1 MLKPQYFCQSMLT
14 PEKIKDIL
22 HTLPKVPGVYQFY
35 DKNNKIIYVGKAKN
49 LKNRV
54 SSYFNK
60 NKYESGKTQILVSK
74 IHDIKTIKV
83 ATEMD
88 ALLLENSLIKKYQ
101 PKYNIQLKDDKTYP
115 WIKILNEPFP
125 RVIYTRQLEKDGGE
139 YFGPFH
145 SVVMIK
151 TLLDLFKQSFDI
163 RHCTHKLTEDNI
175 GSSQFATSVEYYI
188 GNCKGC
194 CQGEVSKDEYN
205 KRLRNVRKVL
215 KGNSNSVIE
224 QLRIRMKKLAA
235 KYEFEKAQEIKEKL
249 ALVEG
254 YQAKSTVVSS
264 SIHNV
269 DVFSIDSDIESGYI
283 NFLKVMNGA
292 IIQSHTMEIKKVLDE
307 TKEEMLEHAILEI
320 REKFPSKAKEILV
333 SINVDLDIE
342 GVKFV
347 VPQRGEKVKVVELS
361 LRNAEY
367 YKQEKYK
374 QLKNKNPEKHAER
387 IMTTMQKD
395 LRLKELP
402 RHIEC
407 FDNSNIQGTNPV
419 AACVVFK
426 DAKPSK
432 KDYRHFNIKTVE
444 GPDDFASM
452 EEVVYRRYKRLLE
465 EGEEIPQLIIIDGGK
480 GQLSSAVKALNT
492 LELTGKVAVIGIAKK
507 LEEIYYPG
515 DSLPIYIDKRSE
527 TLKIIQFARNEAHRF
542 GITHHRG
549 KRRKSNLQKSVFSNM
564 KGVGP
569 KTQSKLMMHFK
580 SVKRLE
586 NASLEEI
593 QKVVGKSL
601 GNKVYSY
608 LHP

>member
-1 MLKPQYFCQSMLT
+1 MLT
-14 PEKIKDIL
+14 PNYINEIL
-22 HTLPKVPGVYQFY
+22 QTLPNVPGVYQFY
-35 DKNNKIIYVGKAKN
+35 DKNNTIIYVGKAKN

-74 IHDIKTIKV
+74 IRDIKTIKV

-125 RVIYTRQLEKDGGE
+125 RVIYTRKVENDGGE
-139 YFGPFH
+139 YYGPFH
-145 SVVMIK
+145 SVAMIK

-163 RHCTHKLTEDNI
+163 RHCTHKLTEDNL
-175 GSSQFATSVEYYI
+175 GSNQFATSVEYYI

-194 CQGEVSKDEYN
+194 CQGKVSKDEYD

-215 KGNSNSVIE
+215 KGNSNSVAE
-224 QLRIRMKKLAA
+224 QLKIRMKKLAA
-235 KYEFEKAQEIKEKL
+235 KYEFEKAQDIKEKL
-249 ALVEG
+249 ALVKG
-254 YQAKSTVVSS
+254 YQSKSTVVSS

-269 DVFSIDSDIESGYI
+269 DVFSIDSDIQSGYI

-292 IIQSHTMEIKKVLDE
+292 IIQSHTMEIKKVL
-307 TKEEMLEHAILEI
+307 EESEEEILEHAILEI
-320 REKFPSKAKEILV
+320 REKFPSKAKEIIVPIKLNLTID
-333 SINVDLDIE
+333 SLKMI
-342 GVKFV
+342 
-347 VPQRGEKVKVVELS
+347 VPQRGEKVKLLELS
-361 LRNAEY
+361 QRNAIY

-374 QLKNKNPEKHAER
+374 QIKNKDPEKHAQR
-387 IMTTMQKD
+387 ILTTMQKD

-465 EGEEIPQLIIIDGGK
+465 EGQDLPQLIVIDGGK
-480 GQLSSAVKALNT
+480 GQLSSAMKAIHT
-492 LELTGKVAVIGIAKK
+492 LELVGKVAVIGIAKK

-527 TLKIIQFARNEAHRF
+527 TLKVIQFARNEAHRF
-542 GITHHRG
+542 GITHHRS
-549 KRRKSNLQKSVFSNM
+549 KRRKSNLQKSVFTNM

-569 KTQSKLMMHFK
+569 KTQSKLMLHFK
-580 SVKRLE
+580 SVRRLKE
-586 NASLEEI
+586 ATLDQLES
-593 QKVVGKSL
+593 VVGKSMAE
-601 GNKVYSY
+601 KVHKH
-608 LHP
+608 LH

>member
-1 MLKPQYFCQSMLT
+1 MQYFCQSMLT

-22 HTLPKVPGVYQFY
+22 KTLPNVPGVYQFY
-35 DKNNKIIYVGKAKN
+35 DKNNKLIYVGKAKN

-60 NKYESGKTQILVSK
+60 NKYENGKTKILVSK
-74 IHDIKTIKV
+74 IVDIKTIKV
-83 ATEMD
+83 PTEMD

-163 RHCTHKLTEDNI
+163 RHCTHKLTDENI

-194 CQGEVSKDEYN
+194 CQGEVSKDEYS

-215 KGNSNSVIE
+215 KGNSSSVVE
-224 QLRIRMKKLAA
+224 QLRIRMKKLAT

-249 ALVEG
+249 TLVEG

-320 REKFPSKAKEILV
+320 REKFPSKAKEILL
-333 SINVDLDIE
+333 SIKVDLDIE
-342 GVKFV
+342 DVKFV

-361 LRNAEY
+361 RRNAEY

-387 IMTTMQKD
+387 ILTTMQKD
-395 LRLKELP
+395 LRLKVLP

-426 DAKPSK
+426 DTKPSK

-465 EGEEIPQLIIIDGGK
+465 EGGEMPQLIIIDGGK

-586 NASLEEI
+586 NASIDEV
-593 QKVVGKSL
+593 QKVIGKSL